1 MAEVNEREK
10 MEGAPLD
17 LEAQITELLANMG
30 KRPKRRKKDKKV
42 HREEQAPQ
50 EIATPEPAPEPEPEV
65 PKPEPEAATEPEPE
79 SISTPVKK
87 GRKPSVLRDLLFLI
101 LKVGAIA
108 LTLVLLFTF
117 LFGLERYQDSSMM
130 PAMKDGDLVIYYRF
144 KPEEGYLPQDV
155 IMFDYE
161 GQVQARRV
169 LATAGDYVDI
179 SPTGGL
185 LINGALQQEPE
196 IYHVVERY
204 EEGVDFPL
212 TVPEGEVFVMGDFR
226 TNATDSRVYG
236 CVKIADTRGKV
247 IAVLRRRGI

>member
-1 MAEVNEREK
+1 MAEVNERERT
-10 MEGAPLD
+10 EGAPPD

-30 KRPKRRKKDKKV
+30 KRPKRRKKEK
-42 HREEQAPQ
+42 REVPAVQEALRPEPQ
-50 EIATPEPAPEPEPEV
+50 PAPEPEPE
-65 PKPEPEAATEPEPE
+65 PETPEPEP
-79 SISTPVKK
+79 SSTPVKK
-87 GRKPSVLRDLLFLI
+87 GRKPSVLRDLVFLI

-108 LTLVLLFTF
+108 LTLVLIFTF

-144 KPEEGYLPQDV
+144 LPKEGYLPQDV
-155 IMFDYE
+155 VMFDYE
-161 GQVQARRV
+161 GQMQARRV

-212 TVPEGEVFVMGDFR
+212 TVPEGAVFVMGDFR

-236 CVKIADTRGKV
+236 CVKIADTYGKV